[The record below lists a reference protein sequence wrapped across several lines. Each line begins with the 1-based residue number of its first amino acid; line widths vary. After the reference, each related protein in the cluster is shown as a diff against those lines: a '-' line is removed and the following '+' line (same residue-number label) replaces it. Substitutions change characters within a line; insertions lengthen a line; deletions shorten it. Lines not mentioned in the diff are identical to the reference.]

1 MKLVESS
8 YFSLAKSYLTSLVK
22 KKDPS
27 SSAGTSTTTK
37 SDSASSS
44 SKEGSYSDS
53 HLNDYSS
60 SAAPFKNRMLRSS
73 TEEGLKNVNSLLMS
87 LIGRLQIEN
96 KYTQT
101 LKNYPHLLF
110 L

>member
-60 SAAPFKNRMLRSS
+60 AAPFNNRMLRSS

-101 LKNYPHLLF
+101 LKNYSYLLF
-110 L
+110 F